1 MSKVLTEE
9 QREKRREYKRW
20 YMKLYR
26 AEHPEYV
33 KSVRERSKKFRIEHP
48 DQCRARV
55 ISFQRDHKEELK
67 TYRRE
72 YGRQWRSIESNSET
86 QRLRTQ
92 SSRLL
97 KSLGIHRPGYEV
109 HHYTGQVDNMNFV
122 YIPAS
127 VHKLLHSMLG
137 KENKSVPLE
146 EVFKASDLM
155 PEWYI
160 VQNGQIVYSS
170 KQEE

>member
-9 QREKRREYKRW
+9 KKEERREYKRW
-20 YMKLYR
+20 YMRKYR

-33 KSVRERSKKFRIEHP
+33 KTVRERTKKFRIEHP
-48 DQCRARV
+48 EKCRARL

-72 YGRQWRSIESNSET
+72 YGRQWRSVESNREV
-86 QRLRTQ
+86 QRTRVR

-109 HHYTGQVDNMNFV
+109 HHYTGEVDCMNFV

-127 VHKLLHSMLG
+127 VHKLLHSVLG
-137 KENKSVPLE
+137 KENKNVPLE

-160 VQNGQIVYSS
+160 VQNGQLVYDSR
-170 KQEE
+170 EE

>member
-1 MSKVLTEE
+1 MLRILTKE
-9 QREKRREYKRW
+9 QREK
-20 YMKLYR
+20 
-26 AEHPEYV
+26 
-33 KSVRERSKKFRIEHP
+33 
-48 DQCRARV
+48 
-55 ISFQRDHKEELK
+55 
-67 TYRRE
+67 RRE

-97 KSLGIHRPGYEV
+97 KSLGIHKEGYEV
-109 HHYTGQVDNMNFV
+109 HHYTGEIDSMNFV
-122 YIPAS
+122 YIS
-127 VHKLLHSMLG
+127 ENVHKLLHSMLG
-137 KENKSVPLE
+137 KENKNVPLE